1 MNNEQKGLLVEKI
14 DKTLT
19 SLEQIDEMLNSIS
32 DDEMLNSISDDEKT
46 KPLLILKIQFR
57 SVFSDFH
64 RIFLNYVQQLD

>member
-19 SLEQIDEMLNSIS
+19 SLEEIDEMLNSIS
-32 DDEMLNSISDDEKT
+32 DDERT

-64 RIFLNYVQQLD
+64 RIFLSYVQQLD